1 MRTDKVI
8 YLLFQLMPQGFFNLI
23 GRNPDDAARYDFKS
37 VEIKETAFRLDG
49 VFVPKSKGDYTYF
62 VEAQFQT
69 DEHFYARFFAEVFLY
84 LKQYPTK
91 KWKGVVIYPTR
102 SVEQKDRGNYE
113 LLLGLECFERVYLD
127 ELPDSETIALGLFKL
142 LVVSE
147 KRAKKMVRKMVKK
160 ASLKELD
167 LIEQIITY
175 KFSKLTREEVRA
187 MLGIQKEL
195 LKETQ
200 FYKEVFEEG
209 KRKGVLEGKR
219 KGLLEG
225 KRKGLLEGKRKG
237 LLEGKLEAV
246 TLLRRLGLSDE
257 AIAKELNLPL
267 DAVQHVPR

>member
-1 MRTDKVI
+1 M
-8 YLLFQLMPQGFFNLI
+8 
-23 GRNPDDAARYDFKS
+23 
-37 VEIKETAFRLDG
+37 
-49 VFVPKSKGDYTYF
+49 
-62 VEAQFQT
+62 
-69 DEHFYARFFAEVFLY
+69 
-84 LKQYPTK
+84 
-91 KWKGVVIYPTR
+91 VIYPTR

-127 ELPDSETIALGLFKL
+127 ELREGEDLSLGLFKL

-147 KRAKKMVRKMVKK
+147 RLAKKMVRKMMKK

-167 LIEQIITY
+167 LIEQVITY

-209 KRKGVLEGKR
+209 K
-219 KGLLEG
+219 LEG

-246 TLLRRLGLSDE
+246 KLLRRLGLSDE
-257 AIAKELNLPL
+257 VIAKELNLPL
-267 DAVQHVPR
+267 DAVQRVPQSFRTL